1 MFEFD
6 QRLARLGVRGELPH
20 ERVGCLDDGTSSLG
34 VSLGE
39 GRGSLKEDDVH
50 GFDL

>member
-6 QRLARLGVRGELPH
+6 QRLAGLGMRGELPH
-20 ERVGCLDDGTSSLG
+20 ERVGCLDNGTGSLG
-34 VSLGE
+34 VGLGE
-39 GRGSLKEDDVH
+39 GRGSFEEDDVH